1 MGQEQNHKLKGTVC
15 GIIAAV
21 CYGTNPLGA
30 LPLYSEGV
38 NTCSA
43 LFYRFFFAMLI
54 LGGLL
59 LILRK
64 SFAISVRELSI
75 LMPLGVLMGSSS
87 LSLYMS
93 FHHMA
98 AGIASTLL
106 FVYPVMVAVLM
117 AVLFKEHITFSTTAS
132 IVLALGG
139 IVLLYH
145 GNGNETL
152 SVTGVALVMLSSL
165 TYAVYIIIVNKSPL
179 RLSSIKL
186 TFYVLVFGSITI
198 AFYSVFG
205 TGGLLQ
211 MPPSARAWALG
222 FMLALLPT
230 VISLV
235 TMAIAVREIGSTPT
249 AIMGALEPLTAVV
262 IGITIF
268 GETLTIRLAI
278 GIVLILA
285 AVLTIIAG
293 KSLDRHKLT
302 IVRGYMG
309 RLLRKTWRW
318 K

>member
-1 MGQEQNHKLKGTVC
+1 
-15 GIIAAV
+15 
-21 CYGTNPLGA
+21 
-30 LPLYSEGV
+30 
-38 NTCSA
+38 
-43 LFYRFFFAMLI
+43 
-54 LGGLL
+54 
-59 LILRK
+59 
-64 SFAISVRELSI
+64 
-75 LMPLGVLMGSSS
+75 
-87 LSLYMS
+87 
-93 FHHMA
+93 
-98 AGIASTLL
+98 
-106 FVYPVMVAVLM
+106 
-117 AVLFKEHITFSTTAS
+117 
-132 IVLALGG
+132 
-139 IVLLYH
+139 
-145 GNGNETL
+145 
-152 SVTGVALVMLSSL
+152 MLSSL